1 MIFRSGAPDVVI
13 PEMTFTD
20 YVLKDAANRADKPA
34 LIDGPSGRTLT
45 YGQLAAAIKKV
56 AATLHQKGF
65 GKGDVFAIYCPN
77 LPEYAII
84 FHAVASLGGINT
96 TINPL
101 YTVGELTKQLNDAKA
116 RFLLTVPPFLDN
128 AIVAAGKSTVE
139 EVFVLGEAE
148 GATPFS
154 ALMTADGAPPPVE
167 IDPAEDLIVLPYSS
181 GTSGLPKGVMLT
193 HRNLVA
199 NICQTLGAEGFA
211 GFTEDDTIVAVL
223 PFFHIYGMIVIM
235 NLGLVVGATLVTV
248 PKFDMVEFLALMQD
262 RKITV
267 APLVPPI
274 VLGLAKHPV
283 VDNYDLSNLRMIFC
297 GAAPLGE
304 QVSNEAGQRMNCLIA
319 QGYGMTEASP
329 VTHISP
335 TDPDKVKVGSAGRVI
350 PNTEVQLVDT
360 ASGKALGVG
369 ETGELWIR
377 GPQIMKGYLN
387 QPGETANSI
396 DDEGW
401 YKTGDIGTV
410 DAEGNFFIVDRV
422 KELIKYKGMQVAP
435 AELEA
440 LLLSHPDVADVAVIP
455 KPDEEAGEIPKAF
468 IVLKPESQVSAEDIM
483 TFTADHVAPHKK
495 VRAVEFI
502 DLIPKS
508 ASGKI
513 LRRVLVEKEREQAS

>member
-1 MIFRSGAPDVVI
+1 MIFRTRAPDVAI
-13 PEMTFTD
+13 PDMTFTD
-20 YVLKDAANRADKPA
+20 FVFKDAPGRADKPA

-45 YGQLAAAIKKV
+45 YGQLAGAITKV
-56 AATLHQKGF
+56 AATLSQKGF

-77 LPEYAII
+77 LPEYAVI

-101 YTVGELTKQLNDAKA
+101 YTVGELAKQLNDSKA

-128 AIVAAGKSTVE
+128 AIEAAGNSPVE

-154 ALMTADGAPPPVE
+154 ALMTAEGAPPSAD

-181 GTSGLPKGVMLT
+181 GTTGLPKGVMLT

-248 PKFDMVEFLALMQD
+248 PKFDMVEFLNLMQD
-262 RKITV
+262 REITV

-283 VDNYDLSNLRMIFC
+283 VDNYDLSKLRMIFC

-304 QVSNEAGQRMNCLIA
+304 QVSNEAAQRMGCMVA

-335 TDPDKVKVGSAGRVI
+335 TDPDKVKAGSAGRVI
-350 PNTEVQLVDT
+350 PNTEVMVVDT
-360 ASGKALGVG
+360 ASGKAMGVG
-369 ETGELWIR
+369 ENGELWIR

-387 QPGETANSI
+387 QPGETADSI
-396 DDEGW
+396 DAEGW
-401 YKTGDIGTV
+401 YKSGDIGTV
-410 DAEGNFFIVDRV
+410 AAQGNFFIVDRV

-468 IVLKPESQVSAEDIM
+468 IVLKPEGKAAAEDIM
-483 TFTADHVAPHKK
+483 AFTAENVAPHKR

-502 DLIPKS
+502 DQIPKS

-513 LRRVLVEKEREQAS
+513 LRRFLVEKEREQAS